1 MHTRW
6 DRPHPVRTPAE
17 NLRRRCREQ
26 SSGSVPAVNATTRGG
41 ITAGERTTMA
51 EYRLPKHYCGAPA
64 PVRTYRWTGGPRRGS
79 RRVDTSRTRDGPS
92 GSAAPRQGNSS
103 RHGGAGGD
111 WFGLKEHLFGGQPA
125 EQPLAPHPPQVG
137 ALGRARRQFSGS
149 RLTNGSAQYRRCQWQ
164 DLVVRQSEGVQP
176 GRQTTVRGYCRTGF
190 QQGRAPTA
198 DEQLTGRGETK
209 MSDSV
214 ADGGSSTFSLF

>member
-1 MHTRW
+1 MDRW
-6 DRPHPVRTPAE
+6 TSEGISPCRHQPHPGRAE
-17 NLRRRCREQ
+17 RFRGTKAGKL
-26 SSGSVPAVNATTRGG
+26 VP
-41 ITAGERTTMA
+41 
-51 EYRLPKHYCGAPA
+51 
-64 PVRTYRWTGGPRRGS
+64 S
-79 RRVDTSRTRDGPS
+79 R
-92 GSAAPRQGNSS
+92 
-103 RHGGAGGD
+103 GAGGD

-149 RLTNGSAQYRRCQWQ
+149 RLTNGSAQYRRWQWQ

-198 DEQLTGRGETK
+198 DEQLTGRGGIK